1 MNGICCSEK
10 NSKYRYDIVNNIYFW
25 KKESIC
31 YVLCVILYLF
41 YSHVAHIAEVIKCLP
56 ALALSIYEEGLQ
68 HFRTHP
74 LFLINYAK
82 LLARQ
87 QLPEKAFSILRA
99 SVPAI
104 TAENDRMRVWEAA
117 LTIHSQ
123 YLLTRPIQEILQLE
137 KEFAESCP
145 SERTKGL
152 LSRLNRYTL
161 WGVGELRIFALNVY
175 IYTICYE

>member
-1 MNGICCSEK
+1 M
-10 NSKYRYDIVNNIYFW
+10 
-25 KKESIC
+25 C

-68 HFRTHP
+68 YFHTHP

-99 SVPAI
+99 SIPSI
-104 TAENDRMRVWEAA
+104 TAEADRMRVWEAA
-117 LTIHSQ
+117 LTLHSQ
-123 YLLTRPIQEILQLE
+123 YLLTQPIQVILQLE

-145 SERTKGL
+145 SERTQGL

-161 WGVGELRIFALNVY
+161 WGVGELRIFSSE
-175 IYTICYE
+175 IIIM